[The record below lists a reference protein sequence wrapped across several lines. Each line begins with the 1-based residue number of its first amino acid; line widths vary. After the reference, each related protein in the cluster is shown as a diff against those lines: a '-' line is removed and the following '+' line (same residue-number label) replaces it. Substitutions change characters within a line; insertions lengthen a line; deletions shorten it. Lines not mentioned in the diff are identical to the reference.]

1 MSKLEK
7 LRNRL
12 SGEKD
17 EVDQFLYILRLD
29 EDAMKVSRGLQTKE
43 MKSDKSVLGSDIK
56 TGDEFYFNI
65 TTEKKSAH
73 RDGFTGE
80 ISIKLN
86 KIIKSEF
93 SKYMLD
99 PTKYLIHI
107 VILNHQD
114 MTYRIDRSKVSD
126 NGCPLIIPKMTRKEV
141 EDSVEFEWFKTVM
154 IRYKKQK

>member
-29 EDAMKVSRGLQTKE
+29 DDVMSISRGLQTKE
-43 MKSDKSVLGSDIK
+43 MKGDKSVLGSDVK
-56 TGDEFYFNI
+56 TGDEFYFSM
-65 TTEKKSAH
+65 TTEKKSA
-73 RDGFTGE
+73 GE

-86 KIIKSEF
+86 KVIKSEF

-99 PTKYLIHI
+99 PTKYLMHI
-107 VILNHQD
+107 VVIDHQN
-114 MTYRIDRSKVSD
+114 MTYRIDRSRVSH

-141 EDSVEFEWFKTVM
+141 EDSVEFEWFKQLMT
-154 IRYKKQK
+154 RFKKQK